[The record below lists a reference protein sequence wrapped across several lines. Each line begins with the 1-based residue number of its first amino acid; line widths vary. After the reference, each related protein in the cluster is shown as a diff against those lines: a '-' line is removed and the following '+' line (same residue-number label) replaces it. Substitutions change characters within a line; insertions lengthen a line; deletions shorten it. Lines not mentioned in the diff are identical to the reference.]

1 MADRNDSATGMPR
14 GPGSAA
20 SFTPPA
26 DEGSSREGCM
36 GEQLELGITGPAA
49 SSAAFMD
56 IEARAVVPEPRRR
69 ESPERLLR
77 TREEHLRIALAA
89 THAGTW
95 EHDLIKG
102 GYTCSEACKSNLGL
116 PPDEELTYEGMSER
130 VHEDDR
136 RRVCDAVRQAI
147 THGTDYEIEYRVKW
161 RDGTLHWLLA
171 RGIALRGRGGHPERL
186 IGVMIDITH
195 RKQADLLL
203 RESEQRF
210 RTLAEAMPQLVWM
223 STPAGHI
230 DYLNQRWR
238 DYVGSD
244 PSAWYGWNWRGLLH
258 PEESRHV
265 AGVWRIHMD
274 SGQPLE
280 IKHRLRH
287 RSGEYR
293 WHLVRGVP
301 LRDGMGQIVKWV
313 GTCTEVHDLELRER
327 AARFLNRLDLAF
339 ARMADADDI
348 AAQAVERLGQYL
360 GADLCGLVNVDP
372 VTGKA
377 SGYREWRSDPGS
389 ASWPPDRFPE
399 TVCSRLMA
407 GEIIAVHDVAHET
420 HLHDIVQQ
428 CAEHRVRAFIIAPHL
443 AEGRW
448 VGALVVGAHD
458 PRDWRV
464 EEIQLLRDVQARAW
478 PVVQRARAEAA
489 VRRANQRFERAEEA
503 AGGFVYEWDQAA
515 SEGACS
521 DGVRRLLCYTAD
533 EAVPHSA
540 QWRGLIHPDD
550 VARFEEE
557 IERAVAQC
565 TSYALEY
572 RVRHSEGHYVDIW
585 ERGRAAFGAPGKA
598 LLTGSIVDFT
608 ARRLAETQVAH
619 LLAEEQSARAI
630 AETAS
635 RLKDEFLATVSHE
648 LRTPLHAI
656 SGWAHVLARAELT
669 REDQVRAVEAILRN
683 AKAQNRIIEDILDV
697 SRIITG
703 KLKLDLQPVDLVS
716 VVESALDTVRPT
728 AAAKKIRV
736 ETTME
741 RGRLPVLGDAARLQQ
756 AAWNLLINAL
766 KFTPA
771 AGVVTIG
778 LRESGGSAQLT
789 VTDTGMGIA
798 PEFLPHVFER
808 FRQADGSIT
817 RRHGGLG
824 LGLAI
829 VRHIVEMHGGAVH
842 AESSG
847 EGRGSTFVLTI
858 PVASGAHLEPAIVP
872 WRGPSE
878 DDQPVAS
885 SRLDDIRVL
894 VVDDEPD
901 VLELVAKVLADA
913 GAHVSTSSSAQG
925 ALELMAHCA
934 FDLLILDIAMPDTD
948 GYALMREIRSREAG
962 RGDRAPAIALTACA
976 HAEERAR
983 AFAAGFQCHLAKPIE
998 PPALVSAVATLS
1010 RRGREH

>member
-1 MADRNDSATGMPR
+1 MTDINGVAKNMPR
-14 GPGSAA
+14 PSEGIQEEGP
-20 SFTPPA
+20 
-26 DEGSSREGCM
+26 M
-36 GEQLELGITGPAA
+36 GEQLELGITAPSQA
-49 SSAAFMD
+49 MPPLID
-56 IEARAVVPEPRRR
+56 IAARAIAPEPRRR

-89 THAGTW
+89 TRAGTW
-95 EHDLIKG
+95 EHDLVNG
-102 GYTCSEACKSNLGL
+102 TYVCSEACKANLGL
-116 PPDEELTYEGMSER
+116 ASDEELTYEGMFDV

-136 RRVCDAVRQAI
+136 RRVRDAARQAI

-161 RDGTLHWLLA
+161 RDGSLHWLLA

-186 IGVMIDITH
+186 IGVMMDVTH
-195 RKQADLLL
+195 RKHADLLL
-203 RESEQRF
+203 LESEQRF

-244 PSAWYGWNWRGLLH
+244 PSALYGWNWHGLLH
-258 PEESRHV
+258 PDEARHV
-265 AGVWRIHMD
+265 VGVWRIHMD

-293 WHLVRGVP
+293 WHLVRGVA
-301 LRDGMGQIVKWV
+301 LRDDSGQIVRWV
-313 GTCTEVHDLELRER
+313 GTCTEVHELELRER
-327 AARFLNRLDLAF
+327 AARFLNRLDLAL

-348 AAQAVERLGQYL
+348 AAEAVERLGRYL
-360 GADLCGLVNVDP
+360 DVDVCALVTVDP
-372 VTGKA
+372 DTGTA
-377 SGYREWRSDPGS
+377 RCCRAWRSDRAAG
-389 ASWPPDRFPE
+389 SWPMHTFPDS
-399 TVCSRLMA
+399 VCGRLRA
-407 GEIIAVHDVAHET
+407 GEIVAVQDAARETRLEGIAER
-420 HLHDIVQQ
+420 
-428 CAEHRVRAFIIAPHL
+428 CADDHMRAFIVAPRL

-448 VGALVVGAHD
+448 IGALVVGVQQ

-464 EEIQLLRDVQARAW
+464 EEIQLLRDVHARTW
-478 PVVQRARAEAA
+478 PVVERARAEAA

-515 SEGACS
+515 GDGACS
-521 DGVRRLLCYTAD
+521 DGVHRLLGYAAS
-533 EAVPHSA
+533 ELVPHSA
-540 QWRGLIHPDD
+540 QWREAIHPDD
-550 VARFEEE
+550 VERFDRE
-557 IERAVAQC
+557 ISRAVEQC
-565 TSYALEY
+565 ATYALEY
-572 RVRHSEGHYVDIW
+572 RVRHAVGHYVDIW
-585 ERGRAAFGAPGKA
+585 ERGRAAFSRPGKA

-608 ARRLAETQVAH
+608 ARRLAEAQVAH

-669 REDQVRAVEAILRN
+669 REDQARAVDAILRN

-703 KLKLDLQPVDLVS
+703 KLKLDLQQVDLVA

-736 ETTME
+736 ETRME
-741 RGRLPVLGDAARLQQ
+741 RARLPVLGDAARLQQ
-756 AAWNLLINAL
+756 AAWNVLMNAL
-766 KFTPA
+766 KFTPS
-771 AGVVTIG
+771 GGSVTID
-778 LRESGGSAQLT
+778 LRESGGNATLT
-789 VTDTGMGIA
+789 IADTGIGISA
-798 PEFLPHVFER
+798 DFLPHVFER

-824 LGLAI
+824 LGLAL
-829 VRHIVEMHGGAVH
+829 VRHIVEMHGGSVQADS
-842 AESSG
+842 AG
-847 EGRGSTFVLTI
+847 EGQGATFVLTI
-858 PVASGAHLEPAIVP
+858 PVAVAAQLQ
-872 WRGPSE
+872 PS
-878 DDQPVAS
+878 VAS
-885 SRLDDIRVL
+885 WHSVREDEARIPAARVDGLRVL

-901 VLELVAKVLADA
+901 VLELVAKILADA
-913 GAHVSTSSSAQG
+913 GAQVSTSNSAQG
-925 ALELMAHCA
+925 ALDLMNSHP

-948 GYALMREIRSREAG
+948 GYALMREIRSRQVAQG
-962 RGDRAPAIALTACA
+962 GSVPAIALTACA

-1010 RRGREH
+1010 HRGTEH